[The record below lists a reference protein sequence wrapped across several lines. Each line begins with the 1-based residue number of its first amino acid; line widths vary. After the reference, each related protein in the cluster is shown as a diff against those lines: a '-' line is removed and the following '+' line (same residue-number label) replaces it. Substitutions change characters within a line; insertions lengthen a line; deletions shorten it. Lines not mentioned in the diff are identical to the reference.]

1 MRSERE
7 HQNHAG
13 VRAEREHQNHAGMRA
28 ERESQNRGAMRA
40 ERESQNCGGMRAKR
54 EHQNHAG
61 MKIRRNDRNRADRKP
76 VSENRSNTNR
86 SSASLKQEVF
96 NWLFPRR
103 CPFCHEMIQVKMEDR
118 PEREQLPF
126 ICPDCRSYVR
136 THYLIREPACK
147 RCGKALSRR
156 ESEYCMDCAGHRR
169 SFDGGVSLFQYG
181 RRNLPPVVGKKPGFE
196 KHSMGESILQ
206 FKYHNR
212 REYADY
218 YIDELMRVYGRRFQ
232 KLYADVILPIPV
244 HPARKR
250 MRGYNQAEILAEKLG
265 TALGI
270 EVCKDLLIRVKKT
283 RPQKELNNEERL
295 RNLQE
300 AFVLSKPVPRS
311 YRTVILIDDIYT
323 TGSTME
329 ACTRKLKE
337 AGVCRVYCISICSG
351 QVPDAKIR

>member
-1 MRSERE
+1 MRVE
-7 HQNHAG
+7 
-13 VRAEREHQNHAGMRA
+13 
-28 ERESQNRGAMRA
+28 
-40 ERESQNCGGMRAKR
+40 K
-54 EHQNHAG
+54 
-61 MKIRRNDRNRADRKP
+61 
-76 VSENRSNTNR
+76 ENRMSAGRKVGRNSRNGANWKSTRENHSSTNC
-86 SSASLKQEVF
+86 SSTGLRQEVF
-96 NWLFPRR
+96 NWIFPRR
-103 CPFCHEMIQVKMEDR
+103 CPFCHEIIQVKIEDH
-118 PEREQLPF
+118 PVKEQLPF
-126 ICPDCRSYVR
+126 ICLDCRSYVR
-136 THYLIREPACK
+136 THYLIREPVCK
-147 RCGKALSRR
+147 RCGKALSRQ
-156 ESEYCMDCAGHRR
+156 ESEYCMDCTGHRR

-181 RRNLPPVVGKKPGFE
+181 RRNLPPVAGKKPGFE

-218 YIDELMRVYGRRFQ
+218 YIDELMRVYGRCFQ

-250 MRGYNQAEILAEKLG
+250 IRGYNQAEILAEKLG
-265 TALGI
+265 TALGV

-300 AFVLSKPVPRS
+300 AFVLSRPVPRS

-337 AGVCRVYCISICSG
+337 AGVFRVYCISICSG
-351 QVPDAKIR
+351 QVPDAKKR